1 MTTFLAKNWS
11 SLIKPTKVQYEAVD
25 NNPNIKT
32 MVVEPLERGLGLT
45 LGNSL
50 RRVLLSS
57 LRGAAITSIKIP
69 GVEHELSPVSGVK
82 EDLTDI
88 ILNIRDVIVKMDSVQ
103 KCNLRLEVTGPAVV
117 TAGMITVTDKQD
129 VTILNPKHVICNL
142 SKGFN
147 LEMDLICEQGKGYVP
162 TSGLHNS
169 DSPIGAI
176 HLDALFNPV
185 RRVSYKVENSMVG
198 QMTNYDKLIITVET
212 NGVVNPDA
220 ALGLAARIL
229 LDQLQVFINFQEVE
243 EEKPEKLE
251 LQTINPVLLKKVYE
265 LELSVRSQNCL
276 KNENIVYVGDLVAR
290 TETQMLKTANF
301 GRKSLNE
308 LKKVLANFNLE
319 FGMKDI
325 GWPPENLESLAK
337 KHEDQY

>member
-1 MTTFLAKNWS
+1 MTILLAKNWN
-11 SLIKPTKVQYEAVD
+11 SLIKPAKVQYKSVD

-32 MVVEPLERGLGLT
+32 MIVEPLERGLGLT

-88 ILNIRDVIVKMDSVQ
+88 ILNLRGIIVKMDSVQ
-103 KCNLRLEVTGPAVV
+103 KCNLRLEVLGPAVV
-117 TAGMITVTDKQD
+117 TAGMITVADKQD
-129 VTILNPKHVICNL
+129 VMILNPQHVICNL
-142 SKGFN
+142 DKGFN
-147 LEMDLICEQGKGYVP
+147 LEMDLVCEQGKGYVP
-162 TSGLHNS
+162 ANPCSMES
-169 DSPIGAI
+169 SIGVI
-176 HLDALFNPV
+176 RLDALFNPIKK
-185 RRVSYKVENSMVG
+185 VSYKVENSMVG
-198 QMTNYDKLIITVET
+198 QVTNYDKLIITVET
-212 NGVVNPDA
+212 NGVVNPDV

-243 EEKPEKLE
+243 EEKPEKEE
-251 LQTINPVLLKKVYE
+251 LQTINPILLKKVYE

-290 TETQMLKTANF
+290 TENQMLKTANF

-308 LKKVLANFNLE
+308 LKKILANFNLE

-325 GWPPENLESLAK
+325 GWPPEKLESLAK
-337 KHEDQY
+337 KHEEQY